1 MKKLLVL
8 FLLIVAASAAAP
20 GFLGMQAEKRYDA
33 LVNELQAAG
42 YRITDRN
49 YARGWFSS
57 DARLQVEL
65 PLPQGE
71 DAGAGPTVLIKT
83 HVVHGPFLGD
93 ADTPFGLGR
102 LDSEVWLDA
111 EPLVVGDAEAPL
123 QTRIGFGG
131 GMHST
136 LRVPPRQL
144 AFAGGTVDTAAV
156 EGEFSFRDGDK
167 LAVGAVALPSVRVA
181 AADGGAGE
189 LAGLRLEV
197 DLKRGPADLPVGGWR
212 FGLERIAITPPAGAA
227 PFALDALELAVSST
241 ANGGIVD
248 GVADYRLRSLTAEGE
263 TYGPFDMRLSVRG
276 LPAEALSRVQAAMEE
291 LATEAAS
298 PEERSQALGV
308 ALLANA
314 DALLAGNPAIAIEH
328 LRLDTPQGRAEGS
341 LELKAVGLQVS
352 QLRDP
357 NAALRG
363 IEGKAALRLPESL
376 LNALLQQ
383 NARQQIMRLVE
394 EQGEDA
400 AGPTAEEIE
409 DIVAQHASQQI
420 ESLVAQEI
428 LTRDGGSVALAALLR
443 NGLLTVNGKTVPLSL
458 PTQPQAH

>member
-1 MKKLLVL
+1 MKKLVLL
-8 FLLIVAASAAAP
+8 FLLIVAASSAAP
-20 GFLGMQAEKRYDA
+20 GFLGMQAEHRYDA

-65 PLPQGE
+65 PVPQDE
-71 DAGAGPTVLIKT
+71 DAGAAPTMLIKT

-93 ADTPFGLGR
+93 ADSPFGLAR
-102 LDSEVWLDA
+102 LDSEVWLGA
-111 EPLVVGDAEAPL
+111 EPLVVGDVESPL

-156 EGEFSFRDGDK
+156 EGELSFRDGDK
-167 LAVGAVALPSVRVA
+167 VAVGAVALPSVRVA

-189 LAGLRLEV
+189 LAGLRLDV
-197 DLKRGPADLPVGGWR
+197 DLKRGPAGLPVGGWQ

-227 PFALDALELAVSST
+227 PFALDSLELAVSST
-241 ANGGIVD
+241 ANGGAVD

-276 LPAEALSRVQAAMEE
+276 LPAEALARVQAAMEE
-291 LATEAAS
+291 LATEAVS

-314 DALLAGNPAIAIEH
+314 DALLAGNPVVAIDH
-328 LRLDTPQGRAEGS
+328 LRLDTPQGRVEGS

-363 IEGKAALRLPESL
+363 IEGKAGLRLPEGL

-383 NARQQIMRLVE
+383 NARQQIMRLAE

-400 AGPTAEEIE
+400 ARPTAEEIE
-409 DIVAQHASQQI
+409 DIVAQHAAQQI

-458 PTQPQAH
+458 PTQPKAQ